1 MAERSHRRR
10 LGEGCRYEQ
19 LPLYMKSQLRPVI
32 EIEGSQC
39 KNSARDAIEP
49 STQSALKGQDTK
61 LEEDEASPYAASC
74 RDNAKIWS
82 RYLRETDNEDKE
94 VTSIGNSSLDSMLTF
109 VSIQRFSELNP
120 LLIVTRLVCSRAY
133 WPRSS

>member
-10 LGEGCRYEQ
+10 FGEGCRYEQ
-19 LPLYMKSQLRPVI
+19 THLHLTRQLRSVV
-32 EIEGSQC
+32 EIEESQR
-39 KNSARDAIEP
+39 KNGARDATEP
-49 STQSALKGQDTK
+49 STQSASKGRDTK
-61 LEEDEASPYAASC
+61 LEEDESSPYAASC

-109 VSIQRFSELNP
+109 VSINF
-120 LLIVTRLVCSRAY
+120 Y
-133 WPRSS
+133 